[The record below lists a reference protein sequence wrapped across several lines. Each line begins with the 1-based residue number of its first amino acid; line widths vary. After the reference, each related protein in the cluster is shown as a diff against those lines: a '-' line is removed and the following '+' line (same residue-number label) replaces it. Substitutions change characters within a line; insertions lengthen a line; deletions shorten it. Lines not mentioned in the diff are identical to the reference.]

1 MAIPNKKPE
10 PAGDAVA
17 SALRT
22 LGTERDGIAVLMN
35 GLGGALGT
43 AFTAAVDLLA
53 SAKGRV
59 IVTGM
64 GKSGHIGRKI
74 AATLAST
81 GTPAYYVHPG
91 EASHGDLGM
100 VQPDDVIVALSWSGE
115 TAELADLVAYAKRFR
130 LGLIAVTCNE
140 ASSLA
145 RQADA
150 CLILPKALEACPN
163 GLAPTTSTT
172 MQLVIGDAL
181 AVALLERRGFT
192 AEHFRVFH
200 PGGKLGAQLK
210 LVREVMHTG
219 ERLPLVPV
227 GTRMAQALT
236 VQSEKSFGCVIV
248 VAEDGSLAG
257 IITDGDLRRHMSGDL
272 LDRLVE
278 DVMTRDPH
286 HHRARPAPGRGAGD
300 HRDPQEQARSSSAR
314 ASARSA
320 SCTTSISSAPAS
332 RNLSSVI
339 PGPRSASPEPATEL
353 DTCSPDR
360 GFRDSPRG
368 CAPE

>member
-130 LGLIAVTCNE
+130 LGLIAITCNE

-219 ERLPLVPV
+219 ERLPVVPIGARMDAGHPRDQRQGLRLRHRRRDD
-227 GTRMAQALT
+227 GT
-236 VQSEKSFGCVIV
+236 
-248 VAEDGSLAG
+248 LAG
-257 IITDGDLRRHMSGDL
+257 IVTDGDLRRHLSPDL
-272 LDRLVE
+272 ASLPVE
-278 DVMTRDPH
+278 AVMTKTPA
-286 HHRARPAPGRGAGD
+286 HHRAGRAPGQGAGD
-300 HRDPQEQARSSSAR
+300 PGDLARSRRSIVREGERPVGLVHYLDLLR
-314 ASARSA
+314 AGVA
-320 SCTTSISSAPAS
+320 
-332 RNLSSVI
+332 
-339 PGPRSASPEPATEL
+339 
-353 DTCSPDR
+353 
-360 GFRDSPRG
+360 
-368 CAPE
+368 